1 MNPADDTYALN
12 RALVSALARRDDVL
26 LLPVLV
32 PAGADVPPVNPL
44 TVLLLVLLRQ
54 ATTERDAFRA
64 WITQDPTPPPS
75 DNTLRARA
83 ADAASDLAR
92 RDSP

>member
-1 MNPADDTYALN
+1 MTPAGDERARN

-32 PAGADVPPVNPL
+32 PPGADTPPANPL
-44 TVLLLVLLRQ
+44 TVLLRPLLGQ
-54 ATTERDAFRA
+54 VTAERDAFKD
-64 WITQDPTPPPS
+64 WVTQDPIPLS
-75 DNTLRARA
+75 DEALRARA
-83 ADAASDLAR
+83 AEAAGNLAR